1 MIMEVGK
8 CACLQNRGVVCLYWS
23 SFSPFRSIYKPFGFI
38 GSSFLRDIFDLGPVP
53 YSIFRS
59 VPWNV
64 IKPRKC
70 EKRNIGQEYGA
81 VQWIGMHRGRVQEYK
96 ERHLSCQQLVGPCS
110 SKLKGCRRNPFFLCF
125 VLFLF
130 GNSFNRELRFFFKF
144 AFCCLSSPIGKWLLV
159 FFINKF
165 FHLLPPQNSHIH
177 KTNRVLLERKKF
189 LTI

>member
-8 CACLQNRGVVCLYWS
+8 CICLQNKGVVCLYWS
-23 SFSPFRSIYKPFGFI
+23 SFSPFWSIYKPFWFI
-38 GSSFLRDIFDLGPVP
+38 VSSFLRDIFDLGPVP

-110 SKLKGCRRNPFFLCF
+110 SKLKGCGRNPFFLCF

-144 AFCCLSSPIGKWLLV
+144 VCDFLAFQLVTDYWSFSSIIFSFYCHPKIY
-159 FFINKF
+159 IYT
-165 FHLLPPQNSHIH
+165 
-177 KTNRVLLERKKF
+177 TNRVLLERKK
-189 LTI
+189 LVNI

>member
-1 MIMEVGK
+1 MINVSRQM
-8 CACLQNRGVVCLYWS
+8 CLFPNRDVFCHYWS
-23 SFSPFRSIYKPFGFI
+23 SFSPFWSIYKPFWFI
-38 GSSFLRDIFDLGPVP
+38 VSSFLRDIFDLGPVP

-64 IKPRKC
+64 IKPKKC
-70 EKRNIGQEYGA
+70 EKRNIRLEYGRCN
-81 VQWIGMHRGRVQEYK
+81 GSECTGGRVQEYK
-96 ERHLSCQQLVGPCS
+96 ERHLSCQQLAGPCS
-110 SKLKGCRRNPFFLCF
+110 SKLKGCGRNPFFLCF

>member
-1 MIMEVGK
+1 MSMEVGK

-53 YSIFRS
+53 YSIIRS

-96 ERHLSCQQLVGPCS
+96 ERHLSCQQLAGPCS
-110 SKLKGCRRNPFFLCF
+110 SKLKGCGRNPFFS
-125 VLFLF
+125 LFLSV
-130 GNSFNRELRFFFKF
+130 SFWGGSIESWEFFSWI
-144 AFCCLSSPIGKWLLV
+144 CL
-159 FFINKF
+159 
-165 FHLLPPQNSHIH
+165 
-177 KTNRVLLERKKF
+177 F
-189 LTI
+189 LS

>member
-8 CACLQNRGVVCLYWS
+8 CACLQNRGVFCLYWS

-70 EKRNIGQEYGA
+70 EKRNIGQEYGRCN
-81 VQWIGMHRGRVQEYK
+81 GSECTGGRVEECK
-96 ERHLSCQQLVGPCS
+96 ERHDDHDDSNDLDDLDHDHRICKQVVFCS
-110 SKLKGCRRNPFFLCF
+110 GSECTGGENKSIEKKLK
-125 VLFLF
+125 
-130 GNSFNRELRFFFKF
+130 
-144 AFCCLSSPIGKWLLV
+144 
-159 FFINKF
+159 
-165 FHLLPPQNSHIH
+165 
-177 KTNRVLLERKKF
+177 
-189 LTI
+189 